1 MVHSTRQ
8 VQKVGQSMFSRL
20 TWWHNYWKVRR
31 TQARKVQAN
40 RTRIGVTGLIQDLV
54 SMHPHQGVLGAVSER
69 VEGWR
74 LAGAARQRTW
84 ATRSVCVRCV
94 RAIWGLLREKQLDS
108 LFPAE
113 RLCQVP
119 ESPCYRPSLSQR
131 HGGATG
137 QRALAQ
143 GMQDLITW
151 VVRATAAPQRKLQQ
165 SASRIRTGPS

>member
-1 MVHSTRQ
+1 
-8 VQKVGQSMFSRL
+8 
-20 TWWHNYWKVRR
+20 
-31 TQARKVQAN
+31 
-40 RTRIGVTGLIQDLV
+40 
-54 SMHPHQGVLGAVSER
+54 MHPHQGVLGAVSER

-74 LAGAARQRTW
+74 LAGAAR
-84 ATRSVCVRCV
+84 ATNLGHQVGLRVRCV

-119 ESPCYRPSLSQR
+119 ESPCYQPSLSQR

-143 GMQDLITW
+143 GMQDLIIW

-165 SASRIRTGPS
+165 SASRIRAGPS